1 MMPCRFIDSPFV
13 CEAGK
18 WHRSIVSLETRDYA
32 EAIQLAKTRV
42 PEIDVMLQVRRV
54 HLPEVRNDERSPK
67 AAQIVTRC
75 TDFKRNA
82 GQQIIASN
90 GKVGSDRQRK
100 EASARLMLL
109 VHIGL
114 NRVMNDSKIRGQ
126 LVELPAGER
135 VFCRHFARSTPHSVS
150 SIWPLQ
156 AFLHRTVT
164 DLVRKSDGVTSVQK
178 DNLLDRFQHQ
188 SASSAGAPDRGHC
201 ALRKPAKGSAR
212 ISSPSAA
219 ARRRRCR
226 SSSKRRSI
234 FVSLKKVMCRL
245 SW

>member
-114 NRVMNDSKIRGQ
+114 NRV
-126 LVELPAGER
+126 
-135 VFCRHFARSTPHSVS
+135 
-150 SIWPLQ
+150 
-156 AFLHRTVT
+156 
-164 DLVRKSDGVTSVQK
+164 
-178 DNLLDRFQHQ
+178 
-188 SASSAGAPDRGHC
+188 
-201 ALRKPAKGSAR
+201 
-212 ISSPSAA
+212 
-219 ARRRRCR
+219 
-226 SSSKRRSI
+226 
-234 FVSLKKVMCRL
+234 
-245 SW
+245 